1 MGSLKVDGSVLS
13 YEYRELAPGGLLR
26 VPRAEPLGGCW
37 RATSGEFEKNALSVI
52 ELGADVLARWDGAVR
67 LFMRPT
73 FWRVWVD
80 AGSSV
85 FEPPIDVWTELL
97 TIPTPI

>member
-1 MGSLKVDGSVLS
+1 MGSLKVDGSVIS
-13 YEYRELAPGGLLR
+13 YEYRELALDGLLS
-26 VPRAEPLGGCW
+26 VPRSKPLGGCW
-37 RATSGEFEKNALSVI
+37 RATSGEFEKNPLSVI
-52 ELGADVLARWDGAVR
+52 ELGSVESARWDGAVR

>member
-13 YEYRELAPGGLLR
+13 YEYRELALGGLLR

-52 ELGADVLARWDGAVR
+52 ELGSDVLARWDGAVR
-67 LFMRPT
+67 LFTRPT
-73 FWRVWVD
+73 FCRVGAD
-80 AGSSV
+80 TDGSD
-85 FEPPIDVWTELL
+85 FEPATDVWTERL